1 MGYAFL
7 KALCPLKLQIPRLGT
22 SPTAASLP
30 ALGPSVRTWGV
41 WRGGSARLGDG
52 DLANASVRRG
62 PRNLIT
68 APNIRRVSAFWGS
81 RGTLRTDGFKL

>member
-30 ALGPSVRTWGV
+30 AIGPSVRTWGV
-41 WRGGSARLGDG
+41 WGGGGLPG
-52 DLANASVRRG
+52 LVRRSG
-62 PRNLIT
+62 KSICKERAKESDYSPEYPKGLCVLGLQGHT
-68 APNIRRVSAFWGS
+68 Q
-81 RGTLRTDGFKL
+81 D